1 MSSVSVLKDTE
12 YEWIGSIPSHW
23 ELLKIKYVFWDR
35 KENNNPIKTDNL
47 ISLTIDKGV
56 IPHSEKTGGGN
67 KPKEDLSKYK
77 LVYPGDIVLN
87 SMNVIAGAV
96 GISKYFGLVSPVYY
110 MLIPRNVDH
119 SNEYFHHLFRTETF
133 QKSLYGLGNG
143 ILIKESEETGK
154 LNTIRMRIPM
164 DKLGNQFIPVPPPE
178 EQKLI
183 SRYLDKKTEQID
195 SLIEKIQK
203 KIELLKEQRTSLIN
217 QCVTKGL
224 DPNVEM
230 KDSGVEWIGEIPSH
244 WEITKLKYNGKVIIG
259 LSFDKE
265 DVVDPDTGTLVL
277 RSSNVQ
283 GGKVVFDD
291 NLWVKTV
298 VPEKLHTKI
307 GDILIC
313 TRNGSRNLIGKN
325 CLLGD
330 ESLGM
335 TWGVFMTV
343 FRSNVPNFFHWILN
357 SQVFK
362 SQSGLYLTSTI
373 NQLTVSTLENLT
385 FPFIEDPVEQK
396 SIIDFLDETTSQIDQ
411 SIGNENRR
419 ITLLKEYR
427 QSLISSVVTGKVRV
441 TEDMI

>member
-1 MSSVSVLKDTE
+1 MNS
-12 YEWIGSIPSHW
+12 
-23 ELLKIKYVFWDR
+23 
-35 KENNNPIKTDNL
+35 KENNYYKHSKTPNDWEYTRLKNVL
-47 ISLTIDKGV
+47 TISDMMSLSPAEEKILSLTNKGIVERDITSNKGQLAESYDK
-56 IPHSEKTGGGN
+56 
-67 KPKEDLSKYK
+67 Y
-77 LVYPGDIVLN
+77 
-87 SMNVIAGAV
+87 
-96 GISKYFGLVSPVYY
+96 
-110 MLIPRNVDH
+110 
-119 SNEYFHHLFRTETF
+119 
-133 QKSLYGLGNG
+133 
-143 ILIKESEETGK
+143 ILIKQGQICM
-154 LNTIRMRIPM
+154 NPM
-164 DKLGNQFIPVPPPE
+164 DLWSGWVDISSYDGLISPAYYTFVLDEKFDYGFINYFLQLNYINGYFFTLGRGVASHNNFGRWVLTPE
-178 EQKLI
+178 TLKNIHIYFPDINKQKLI
-183 SRYLDKKTEQID
+183 SRYLDKKTEKID
-195 SLIEKIQK
+195 RLVEKIQK
-203 KIELLKEQRTSLIN
+203 KIELLKEQRISLVD

-224 DPNVEM
+224 DPKVEM
-230 KDSGVEWIGEIPSH
+230 KDSGVEWIGKIPKH
-244 WEITKLKYNGKVIIG
+244 WEITKLKYNGKAIIG

-265 DVVDPDTGTLVL
+265 DVVDSDTGTLVL

-313 TRNGSRNLIGKN
+313 TRNGSRNLIGKC

-343 FRSNVPNFFHWILN
+343 FRSNIPNFFHWMLN

-373 NQLTVSTLENLT
+373 NQLTVSTLENLM

-411 SIGNENRR
+411 SIENENKRT
-419 ITLLKEYR
+419 TLLKEYR
-427 QSLISSVVTGKVRV
+427 QSLISSVVTGKVHV
-441 TEDMI
+441 AEDML

>member
-1 MSSVSVLKDTE
+1 MNNSSILLDDLPTD
-12 YEWIGSIPSHW
+12 W
-23 ELLKIKYVFWDR
+23 EAKKIKYVFEER
-35 KENNNPIKTDNL
+35 KEVNNPVKTDVL
-47 ISLTIDKGV
+47 VSLTHDRGVILHSDKGD
-56 IPHSEKTGGGN
+56 IGN
-67 KPKEDLSKYK
+67 KEKDDLTKYK
-77 LVYPGDIVLN
+77 IVHPGDIVVN
-87 SMNVIAGAV
+87 SMNVIIGSS
-96 GISKYFGLVSPVYY
+96 GLSQYYGLVSPVYY
-110 MLIPRNVDH
+110 MLTKVDPLFD
-119 SNEYFHHLFRTETF
+119 NKFFHYLFRSIVF
-133 QKSLYGLGNG
+133 QKSLIGVGNG
-143 ILIKESEETGK
+143 ILEH
-154 LNTIRMRIPM
+154 RMRVPM
-164 DKLGNQFIPVPPPE
+164 DKLGSHRIPLPSSK

-195 SLIEKIQK
+195 LLVEKIQK
-203 KIELLKEQRTSLIN
+203 KIELLKKQRISLIN

-244 WEITKLKYNGKVIIG
+244 WEITKLKYSGKVIIG

-411 SIGNENRR
+411 SIGNENKR

>member
-1 MSSVSVLKDTE
+1 MNNIMLMWKRGLGVSSYNGIVSPAYSVFSFINNCHPAYFHYLLRSEEYITEFRRNSTGVVMSRLRLYDDSF
-12 YEWIGSIPSHW
+12 GSIFSH
-23 ELLKIKYVFWDR
+23 
-35 KENNNPIKTDNL
+35 
-47 ISLTIDKGV
+47 
-56 IPHSEKTGGGN
+56 
-67 KPKEDLSKYK
+67 
-77 LVYPGDIVLN
+77 YPPAN
-87 SMNVIAGAV
+87 
-96 GISKYFGLVSPVYY
+96 
-110 MLIPRNVDH
+110 
-119 SNEYFHHLFRTETF
+119 
-133 QKSLYGLGNG
+133 
-143 ILIKESEETGK
+143 
-154 LNTIRMRIPM
+154 
-164 DKLGNQFIPVPPPE
+164 

-183 SRYLDKKTEQID
+183 SRYLDKKNKQID

-230 KDSGVEWIGEIPSH
+230 KDSGVEWIGEIPKH

-335 TWGVFMTV
+335 TW
-343 FRSNVPNFFHWILN
+343 
-357 SQVFK
+357 
-362 SQSGLYLTSTI
+362 
-373 NQLTVSTLENLT
+373 VS
-385 FPFIEDPVEQK
+385 
-396 SIIDFLDETTSQIDQ
+396 S
-411 SIGNENRR
+411 
-419 ITLLKEYR
+419 
-427 QSLISSVVTGKVRV
+427 
-441 TEDMI
+441 

>member
-1 MSSVSVLKDTE
+1 VNNSSILLDDLPTD
-12 YEWIGSIPSHW
+12 W
-23 ELLKIKYVFWDR
+23 EAKKIKYVFEER
-35 KENNNPIKTDNL
+35 KEVNNPVKTDVL
-47 ISLTIDKGV
+47 VSLTHDRGVILHSDKGD
-56 IPHSEKTGGGN
+56 IGN
-67 KPKEDLSKYK
+67 KEKDDLTKYK
-77 LVYPGDIVLN
+77 IVHPGDIVVN
-87 SMNVIAGAV
+87 SMNVIIGSS
-96 GISKYFGLVSPVYY
+96 GLSQYYGLVSPVYY
-110 MLIPRNVDH
+110 MLTKVDPLFD
-119 SNEYFHHLFRTETF
+119 NKFFHYLFRSIVF
-133 QKSLYGLGNG
+133 QKSLIGVGNG
-143 ILIKESEETGK
+143 ILEH
-154 LNTIRMRIPM
+154 RMRVPM
-164 DKLGNQFIPVPPPE
+164 DKLGSHRIPLPSSK

-195 SLIEKIQK
+195 LLVEKIQK
-203 KIELLKEQRTSLIN
+203 KIELLKKQRISLIN

-244 WEITKLKYNGKVIIG
+244 WEITKLKYSGKVIIG

-411 SIGNENRR
+411 SIGNENKR

>member
-1 MSSVSVLKDTE
+1 MNRYEEYQETGFEWLGKIPSNWGLSRVGEFFTERSEKVDDVTYPPLSVTMSGIVDQLSDVAKTNDGGNRKLVKKHDFVINSRSDRKGSSGIAPRDGSVSLINIVLEPRELDPQFIQYLFKNYYFKEE
-12 YEWIGSIPSHW
+12 YFRNGKGIHWDLWTTRWDQLKNIKFPIPS
-23 ELLKIKYVFWDR
+23 
-35 KENNNPIKTDNL
+35 
-47 ISLTIDKGV
+47 
-56 IPHSEKTGGGN
+56 N
-67 KPKEDLSKYK
+67 K
-77 LVYPGDIVLN
+77 
-87 SMNVIAGAV
+87 
-96 GISKYFGLVSPVYY
+96 
-110 MLIPRNVDH
+110 
-119 SNEYFHHLFRTETF
+119 
-133 QKSLYGLGNG
+133 
-143 ILIKESEETGK
+143 
-154 LNTIRMRIPM
+154 
-164 DKLGNQFIPVPPPE
+164 

-183 SRYLDKKTEQID
+183 SHYLDKKTEQVD
-195 SLIEKIQK
+195 SLIDKILRK
-203 KIELLKEQRTSLIN
+203 VELLKEQRTSLIN

-265 DVVDPDTGTLVL
+265 DVVDPDIGTLVL

-343 FRSNVPNFFHWILN
+343 FRSNFPNFFHWILN

-396 SIIDFLDETTSQIDQ
+396 SIIDFLNETTSRIDQ
-411 SIGNENRR
+411 SIENENKR

-427 QSLISSVVTGKVRV
+427 QSLISSVVTGKVRI

>member
-1 MSSVSVLKDTE
+1 VNS
-12 YEWIGSIPSHW
+12 
-23 ELLKIKYVFWDR
+23 
-35 KENNNPIKTDNL
+35 KENNYYKHSKTPNDWEYTRLKNVL
-47 ISLTIDKGV
+47 TISDMMSLSPAEEKILSLTNKGIVERDITSNKGQLAESYDK
-56 IPHSEKTGGGN
+56 
-67 KPKEDLSKYK
+67 Y
-77 LVYPGDIVLN
+77 
-87 SMNVIAGAV
+87 
-96 GISKYFGLVSPVYY
+96 
-110 MLIPRNVDH
+110 
-119 SNEYFHHLFRTETF
+119 
-133 QKSLYGLGNG
+133 
-143 ILIKESEETGK
+143 ILIKQGQICM
-154 LNTIRMRIPM
+154 NPM
-164 DKLGNQFIPVPPPE
+164 DLWSGWVDISSYDGLISPAYYTFVLDEKFDYGFINYFLQLNYINGYFFTLGRGVASHNNFGRWVLTPE
-178 EQKLI
+178 TLKNIHIYFPDINKQKLI
-183 SRYLDKKTEQID
+183 SRYLDKKTEKID
-195 SLIEKIQK
+195 RLVEKIQK
-203 KIELLKEQRTSLIN
+203 KIELLKEQRISLVD

-224 DPNVEM
+224 DPKVEM
-230 KDSGVEWIGEIPSH
+230 KDSGVEWIGKIPKH
-244 WEITKLKYNGKVIIG
+244 WEITKLKYNGKAIIG

-265 DVVDPDTGTLVL
+265 DVVDSDTGTLVL

-313 TRNGSRNLIGKN
+313 TRNGSRNLIGKC

-343 FRSNVPNFFHWILN
+343 FRSNIPNFFHWMLN

-373 NQLTVSTLENLT
+373 NQLTVSTLENLM

-411 SIGNENRR
+411 SIENENKRT
-419 ITLLKEYR
+419 TLLKEYR
-427 QSLISSVVTGKVRV
+427 QSLISSVVTGKVHV
-441 TEDMI
+441 AEDML